1 MDHNLELTDLQL
13 DVMRVLWARRETPV
27 ADVHEVLHRARG
39 LALTTVATILS
50 RLEKAGLVARRAT
63 GRHYLYRPL
72 VSEEAVRRSM
82 VIGLAERLFHG
93 DVTALVSHLLSE
105 REIAPGD
112 LSRVRRLIEAQ
123 EKKNGVLIWPSCSA
137 WSPGS

>member
-1 MDHNLELTDLQL
+1 MTIMDDNLELTELQL
-13 DVMRVLWARRETPV
+13 AVMRVIWARREAPV
-27 ADVHEVLHRARG
+27 ADVHEVLHRERG

-50 RLEKAGLVARRAT
+50 RLEKAGLVARRPV

-72 VSEEAVRRSM
+72 VSEREVRRSM
-82 VIGLAERLFHG
+82 VSGLAERLFHG

-112 LSRVRRLIEAQ
+112 LARVRRLIEDQ
-123 EKKNGVLIWPSCSA
+123 EKKTES
-137 WSPGS
+137 